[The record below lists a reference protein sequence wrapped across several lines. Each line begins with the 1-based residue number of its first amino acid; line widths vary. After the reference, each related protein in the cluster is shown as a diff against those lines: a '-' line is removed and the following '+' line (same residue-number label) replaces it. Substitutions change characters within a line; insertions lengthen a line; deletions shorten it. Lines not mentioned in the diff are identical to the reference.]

1 MNLRFAALALVLF
14 PAIAAAAPRDLV
26 SSGRVF
32 GPGGDALDGP
42 HTVTFRLLD
51 SVGAEQWTTTQSVDF
66 DDGYY
71 AARLTNVDPVAFT
84 KDLTLAVGIG
94 GVEVG
99 RHPLAATPY
108 ALAVDGVV
116 RVSAAPTSCTPALAG
131 TLRYNTG
138 TLEVCNGAAYAPL
151 VTGSPSGS
159 VVDYR
164 HTQVVGGRNLTGTFP
179 WDDTIPQNNE
189 GSELVSV
196 TITPKSASNLLVFEG
211 IVNWSEPTNH
221 SNYLTVALFKDGTAN
236 AFASSADAASN
247 GNGRCTA
254 NSTYP
259 QICATPFRYTTTAG
273 STTSQTWRLRVGLDG
288 GNVYINQGFNGRNL
302 GGSVVSGL
310 SVTEV
315 VP

>member
-221 SNYLTVALFKDGTAN
+221 SNYLTVALFQGWH
-236 AFASSADAASN
+236 
-247 GNGRCTA
+247 RE
-254 NSTYP
+254 
-259 QICATPFRYTTTAG
+259 
-273 STTSQTWRLRVGLDG
+273 RLRE
-288 GNVYINQGFNGRNL
+288 L
-302 GGSVVSGL
+302 GGRREQRKRPLHRQLDVPPDLRDAVPVHHYRRLHDLADLAPAGGPSTAETCTSTKVSTVATWVDPWSL
-310 SVTEV
+310 ACR
-315 VP
+315 